1 VVGKRVAASRR
12 KGGNRAGAPQTPRTG
27 RTGRLGRVGLALL
40 ALLALAAGAAAALW
54 FSLPDPA
61 GFATRTPSTTAL
73 IEQRRAEA
81 ARSGKPFRPDY
92 RPVALDRI
100 SPRLQR
106 AVVAS
111 EDASFFGHTGFDWDE
126 IQNAAAQN
134 WKAGRTIRGASTI
147 TQQLAKNL
155 WLGTERSWL
164 RKAREALLTVKME
177 RALGK
182 RRILTLYLDVAEWG
196 NGVFG
201 AEAAAHR
208 WFRTSAR
215 DLSPAQAAVLAAML
229 PAPRRAALTPAP
241 RWLARR
247 ARRILGLLER
257 NGTVTAGEAPGA
269 RAELE
274 RLLAAPPSLP
284 TDLEEEP
291 PEDR

>member
-1 VVGKRVAASRR
+1 MAASRR
-12 KGGNRAGAPQTPRTG
+12 RGGNRAAPPRPG
-27 RTGRLGRVGLALL
+27 RTGRLGRVALALL
-40 ALLALAAGAAAALW
+40 ALLVLAVGGGTALW
-54 FSLPDPA
+54 VSLPDPS
-61 GFATRTPSTTAL
+61 GFAARTPVTTAL

-92 RPVALDRI
+92 RPVTLDRI

-111 EDASFFGHTGFDWDE
+111 EDASFFGHRGFDWDE

-164 RKAREALLTVKME
+164 RKAREALLTLKME
-177 RALGK
+177 RSLGK

-201 AEAAAHR
+201 AEAAARH

-257 NGTVTAGEAPGA
+257 NGTVAAGEAPAA
-269 RAELE
+269 RDELE
-274 RLLAAPPSLP
+274 RLLAAPPGPPS
-284 TDLEEEP
+284 DADEEP